1 MTNYNVLDSIW
12 FDKMGIVKV
21 QTKFNGLKFYIGKG
35 LGFNEKDDEQLIAR
49 NGMPVPI
56 KSIQRFFK
64 TENDD

>member
-1 MTNYNVLDSIW
+1 MTKYNVLDSIW

-21 QTKFNGLKFYIGKG
+21 ETKFSGVKFYIGKG
-35 LGFNEKDDEQLIAR
+35 LGLNEKEDEQLIAK